1 MDQRQL
7 EDHITYSSLFEDD
20 GNQAAFNSN
29 VGALDPA
36 TSIDNEV
43 VDILKQRKD
52 HRDKIL
58 EFLIHLTKDIVAIFV
73 FILMAQI
80 GFKVTMDIDV
90 IPEIALNVIAVSM
103 FVEVIATV
111 KGITK
116 ALWNEKDIFSSPLI
130 EKIRSQKNHN
140 EIDHIP
146 VDF

>member
-1 MDQRQL
+1 
-7 EDHITYSSLFEDD
+7 
-20 GNQAAFNSN
+20 
-29 VGALDPA
+29 
-36 TSIDNEV
+36 
-43 VDILKQRKD
+43 
-52 HRDKIL
+52 
-58 EFLIHLTKDIVAIFV
+58 
-73 FILMAQI
+73 
-80 GFKVTMDIDV
+80 MDIDV

-116 ALWNEKDIFSSPLI
+116 ALWNEKDILSSPLI